1 MKIKKIL
8 IHKDKTFFWKEGDLH
23 TEYGVI
29 KEEDIKNKKLVYSN
43 KNKDFIIT
51 EASFLDNLEK
61 IKRGP
66 QIMSPKDI
74 GEIIV
79 RTGMNKDSKVLEIGS
94 GSGALTSFIARIAKE
109 VISYDIREDHTKI
122 VEKNLKNLEI
132 NNVTLITKDA
142 SKEIKEKDF
151 DIATID
157 VKEPWTVLENVS
169 NSTKSGGYIVSY
181 SPSLTQ
187 SNEVIKL
194 TKQNPELM
202 VLDTIE
208 VIERKWDITK
218 LILHP
223 QIRTIG
229 HTAFLTFI
237 RKI

>member
-1 MKIKKIL
+1 
-8 IHKDKTFFWKEGDLH
+8 
-23 TEYGVI
+23 
-29 KEEDIKNKKLVYSN
+29 
-43 KNKDFIIT
+43 
-51 EASFLDNLEK
+51 
-61 IKRGP
+61 
-66 QIMSPKDI
+66 MSPKDI

>member
-8 IHKDKTFFWKEGDLH
+8 IHDHKKFFWKEGDLH
-23 TEYGVI
+23 TEYGVV
-29 KEEDIKNKKLVYSN
+29 KEEDIKNSKLAYSN
-43 KNKDFIIT
+43 KNKDFLII

-74 GEIIV
+74 GEIIT
-79 RTGMNKDSKVLEIGS
+79 RTGMNKNSKILEIGS
-94 GSGALTSFIARIAKE
+94 GSGALTAFMARIAKE
-109 VISYDIREDHTKI
+109 VISYDIRKDHTKI
-122 VEKNLKNLEI
+122 VEKNLNNLNI
-132 NNVTLITKDA
+132 TNVTLITEDA
-142 SKEIKEKDF
+142 SKEIKEKEF

-157 VKEPWTVLENVS
+157 VKEPWTVLENVTKS
-169 NSTKSGGYIVSY
+169 LKSGGYIVSY

-194 TKQNPELM
+194 AKQNPNLI

-223 QIRTIG
+223 QIRMIG

>member
-8 IHKDKTFFWKEGDLH
+8 IHKDNKFFWKEGDLH
-23 TEYGVI
+23 TEYGMI
-29 KEEDIKNKKLVYSN
+29 KEEEIKNNKLVYSN
-43 KNKDFIIT
+43 KNKDFIVT
-51 EASFLDNLEK
+51 NASFLDNLEK

-66 QIMSPKDI
+66 QTMSKKDI

-94 GSGALTSFIARIAKE
+94 GSGALTSFMARIAKE
-109 VISYDIREDHTKI
+109 VISYDIKEDNTKI
-122 VEKNLKNLEI
+122 VRKNLENLEI
-132 NNVTLITKDA
+132 TNVKLITKDA
-142 SKEIKEKDF
+142 SKNMEEKDF
-151 DIATID
+151 NIATID
-157 VKEPWTVLENVS
+157 IKEPWTVLENVS
-169 NSTKSGGYIVSY
+169 KAINSGGYIVSY

-194 TKQNPELM
+194 AKQNPELI

-223 QIRTIG
+223 KIKTIG

>member
-1 MKIKKIL
+1 
-8 IHKDKTFFWKEGDLH
+8 
-23 TEYGVI
+23 
-29 KEEDIKNKKLVYSN
+29 
-43 KNKDFIIT
+43 
-51 EASFLDNLEK
+51 
-61 IKRGP
+61 
-66 QIMSPKDI
+66 MSPKDI

-169 NSTKSGGYIVSY
+169 EALKSGGYIVSY

-187 SNEVIKL
+187 SNQVIKEA
-194 TKQNPELM
+194 KQNPDLI

-208 VIERKWDITK
+208 TIERKWDITK

-223 QIRTIG
+223 QIRMIG